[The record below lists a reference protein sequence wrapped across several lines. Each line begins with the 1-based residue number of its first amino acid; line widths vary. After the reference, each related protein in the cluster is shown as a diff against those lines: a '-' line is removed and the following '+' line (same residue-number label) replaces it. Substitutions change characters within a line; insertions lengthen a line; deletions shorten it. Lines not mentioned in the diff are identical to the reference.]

1 MTTKPKPTTL
11 PTLDP
16 AILTTTTAT
25 TRPSVRSSCG
35 RVVCAGVVLALA
47 GLSGCGQTNY
57 FDVTVTVKQDPAI
70 GLPQLLRI
78 DSCIVSV
85 SGATTDSFPLGA
97 AAGAPPAC
105 SQGVVMR
112 NNIGTFQYGTD
123 KDSGSFTFS
132 VLIRDGVQTTLGT
145 GSAAG
150 QVKSGTRTT
159 LTVEVPL
166 DPNAFK

>member
-1 MTTKPKPTTL
+1 MTTKPKPD
-11 PTLDP
+11 PTLDLDL
-16 AILTTTTAT
+16 AIPTTTIETTA
-25 TRPSVRSSCG
+25 RSARVRG
-35 RVVCAGVVLALA
+35 VRAGVVLALLGLA

-70 GLPQLLRI
+70 GPPQLLRI
-78 DSCIVSV
+78 NSCVVSV
-85 SGATTDSFPLGA
+85 SGAATDSFPINT
-97 AAGAPPAC
+97 C
-105 SQGVVMR
+105 SQGTVTGY
-112 NNIGTFQYGTD
+112 NLGTFQYGTD
-123 KDSGSFTFS
+123 KDSGSFTFA

-145 GSAAG
+145 GTASG